1 MPCYARFDKTIN
13 LNGLSDG
20 INSDFKRYFWSII
33 DLNPFVQMKKY
44 LLSLLMLLM
53 LLTLNAQAGT
63 LPDKPVKKQRFKVM
77 SYNIHHCNPP
87 SAGDKID
94 VEAIA
99 RVINAAKP
107 DFVALQEVD
116 VNTERS
122 GKGKNQAK
130 QLAELTGMKFY
141 FSKAI
146 DHQGGDYG
154 VAVLSKFPIVDSA
167 HFALPIR
174 AELKEEDRTIA
185 AVTVTLPDSRRLIFA
200 STHLGL
206 KEPNRLLQAE
216 TIMKHFGDTKLPM
229 TLAGDFNAVPESP
242 VIAYFDKY
250 FTRSCM
256 ECKPTIPVEEPKK
269 TIDFIM
275 HKQDSKLKSTNTT
288 VIDEKYASDHLPVTA
303 EFTLD

>member
-1 MPCYARFDKTIN
+1 MKKFVFPLLTFLA
-13 LNGLSDG
+13 LNG
-20 INSDFKRYFWSII
+20 
-33 DLNPFVQMKKY
+33 V
-44 LLSLLMLLM
+44 
-53 LLTLNAQAGT
+53 AGT
-63 LPDKPVKKQRFKVM
+63 LPDQPAKKQRFKVM
-77 SYNIHHCNPP
+77 TYNIHHCNPP

-99 RVINAAKP
+99 KVINAEKP

-122 GKGKNQAK
+122 GKGKNQAQ

-154 VAVLSKFPIVDSA
+154 VAVLTKFPIVDSA
-167 HFALPIR
+167 KFALPIR
-174 AELKEEDRTIA
+174 PELKEEDRTIA
-185 AVTVTLPDSRRLIFA
+185 AVTVKLPDNRKLIFA

-206 KEPNRLLQAE
+206 KEPNRIHQAE
-216 TIMKHFGDTKLPM
+216 TIMKHFGDAELPM
-229 TLAGDFNAVPESP
+229 ILGGDFNATPDSP

-250 FTRSCM
+250 FTRSCSD
-256 ECKPTIPVEEPKK
+256 CKPTIPVEVPKK

-275 HKQDSKLKSTNTT
+275 HKQGSKLKSANTK

>member
-1 MPCYARFDKTIN
+1 
-13 LNGLSDG
+13 
-20 INSDFKRYFWSII
+20 
-33 DLNPFVQMKKY
+33 MKKY
-44 LLSLLMLLM
+44 FFP
-53 LLTLNAQAGT
+53 LLTLLALTTEAGT
-63 LPDKPVKKQRFKVM
+63 LTGPPAKKQRFKVM
-77 SYNIHHCNPP
+77 TYNIHHCNPP

-99 RVINAAKP
+99 KVINAEKP

-122 GKGKNQAK
+122 GKGKNQAQ
-130 QLAELTGMKFY
+130 QLAKLTGMQFY

-154 VAVLSKFPIVDSA
+154 VAVLTRFPIVDSVRY
-167 HFALPIR
+167 ALPIR
-174 AELKEEDRTIA
+174 PELKEEDRTIA
-185 AVTVTLPDSRRLIFA
+185 AVTVTLPDSRKLIFA

-206 KEPNRLLQAE
+206 KEPNRILQAE
-216 TIMKHFGDTKLPM
+216 TIQQYFGNTELPM
-229 TLAGDFNAVPESP
+229 ILGGDFNATPDSP

-250 FTRSCM
+250 FTRSCS
-256 ECKPTIPVEEPKK
+256 ECKPTIPVDVPKK

-275 HKQDSKLKSTNTT
+275 HKQGSKLKSTNTK

>member
-1 MPCYARFDKTIN
+1 
-13 LNGLSDG
+13 
-20 INSDFKRYFWSII
+20 
-33 DLNPFVQMKKY
+33 MKKY
-44 LLSLLMLLM
+44 LFSLLT
-53 LLTLNAQAGT
+53 LLTLNAEAGT
-63 LPDKPVKKQRFKVM
+63 LSDKPAKKQRFKVM
-77 SYNIHHCNPP
+77 TYNIHHCNPP
-87 SAGDKID
+87 SAGEKID

-99 RVINAAKP
+99 KVINAEKP

-130 QLAELTGMKFY
+130 QLAELTGMKCY

-154 VAVLSKFPIVDSA
+154 VAVLTKFPIVDSA
-167 HFALPIR
+167 RFALPIR
-174 AELKEEDRTIA
+174 PELKEEDRTIA
-185 AVTVTLPDSRRLIFA
+185 AVTVTLPDKRKLIFA

-206 KEPNRLLQAE
+206 KEPNRIQQAE
-216 TIMKHFGDTKLPM
+216 TIMKHFGNTELPM
-229 TLAGDFNAVPESP
+229 ILAGDFNATPESP

-250 FTRSCM
+250 FTRTCTD
-256 ECKPTIPVEEPKK
+256 CKPTIPVEQPKK

-275 HKQDSKLKSTNTT
+275 HKQGSKLKSANTT

>member
-1 MPCYARFDKTIN
+1 MKNSFFTLLI
-13 LNGLSDG
+13 LLSVG
-20 INSDFKRYFWSII
+20 VFANAA
-33 DLNPFVQMKKY
+33 DLGKPAKKY
-44 LLSLLMLLM
+44 
-53 LLTLNAQAGT
+53 
-63 LPDKPVKKQRFKVM
+63 RFKVM
-77 SYNIHHCNPP
+77 TYNIHHCNPP

-99 RVINAAKP
+99 KVINAEKP

-122 GKGKNQAK
+122 GKGKNQAQ
-130 QLAELTGMKFY
+130 QLAALTGMKFY

-154 VAVLSKFPIVDSA
+154 VAVLSKFAIEDSVR
-167 HFALPIR
+167 FALPIH
-174 AELKEEDRTIA
+174 ADKPEENRTVA
-185 AVTVTLPDSRRLIFA
+185 AITVTLPNKQKIIFA

-216 TIMKHFGDTKLPM
+216 TIMEKFGKTTSPM
-229 TLAGDFNAVPESP
+229 ILAGDFNAVPESP

-250 FTRSCM
+250 FTRSCTD
-256 ECKPTIPVEEPKK
+256 CKPTIPVEMPNK

-275 HKQDSKLKSTNTT
+275 HKQGSKLKSSDTK
-288 VIDEKYASDHLPVTA
+288 VIDEKYASDHLPVIA
-303 EFTLD
+303 SFEID

>member
-1 MPCYARFDKTIN
+1 MKKFVFPLLTFLA
-13 LNGLSDG
+13 LNG
-20 INSDFKRYFWSII
+20 
-33 DLNPFVQMKKY
+33 V
-44 LLSLLMLLM
+44 
-53 LLTLNAQAGT
+53 AGT
-63 LPDKPVKKQRFKVM
+63 LPDQPAKKQRFKVM
-77 SYNIHHCNPP
+77 TYNIHHCNPP

-99 RVINAAKP
+99 KVINAEKP

-122 GKGKNQAK
+122 GKGKNQAQ
-130 QLAELTGMKFY
+130 QLAALTGMKFY

-154 VAVLSKFPIVDSA
+154 VAVLTKFPIVDSA
-167 HFALPIR
+167 KFALPIR
-174 AELKEEDRTIA
+174 PELKEEDRTIA
-185 AVTVTLPDSRRLIFA
+185 AVTVKLPDNRKLIFA

-206 KEPNRLLQAE
+206 KEPNRIHQAE
-216 TIMKHFGDTKLPM
+216 IIMKHFGDTELPM
-229 TLAGDFNAVPESP
+229 ILGGDFNATPESP

-250 FTRSCM
+250 FTRSCSD
-256 ECKPTIPVEEPKK
+256 CKPTIPVEVPKK

-275 HKQDSKLKSTNTT
+275 HKQGSKLRSANTK

>member
-1 MPCYARFDKTIN
+1 MKSSIFCV
-13 LNGLSDG
+13 LMVLSGFVYSKNPEKSGDR
-20 INSDFKRYFWSII
+20 DFPKE
-33 DLNPFVQMKKY
+33 
-44 LLSLLMLLM
+44 
-53 LLTLNAQAGT
+53 
-63 LPDKPVKKQRFKVM
+63 QRFKVM
-77 SYNIHHCNPP
+77 TYNIHHCNPP

-99 RVINAAKP
+99 KVINAEKP

-122 GKGKNQAK
+122 GKGKNQAQ
-130 QLAELTGMKFY
+130 QLAQLTGMRFY

-146 DHQGGDYG
+146 DHGGGDYG
-154 VAVLSKFPIVDSA
+154 VAVLSKFPIVDSVRYD
-167 HFALPIR
+167 LPIHP
-174 AELKEEDRTIA
+174 ELKEENRTVA
-185 AVTVTLPDSRRLIFA
+185 AVTVILPNKKKIIFA

-216 TIMKHFGDTKLPM
+216 TLMKHLGKTKLPLI
-229 TLAGDFNAVPESP
+229 LAGDFNAVPESQ
-242 VIAYFDKY
+242 VIGYFDQY
-250 FTRSCM
+250 FTRTCT
-256 ECKPTIPVEEPKK
+256 ECKPTIPVETPNK

-275 HKQDSKLKSTNTT
+275 YLKGKRLKGSDTK

>member
-1 MPCYARFDKTIN
+1 
-13 LNGLSDG
+13 
-20 INSDFKRYFWSII
+20 
-33 DLNPFVQMKKY
+33 MKKY
-44 LLSLLMLLM
+44 FFPLFILLSI
-53 LLTLNAQAGT
+53 NVVAGT
-63 LPDKPVKKQRFKVM
+63 LRDQPAKKQRFKVM
-77 SYNIHHCNPP
+77 TYNIHHCNPP

-99 RVINAAKP
+99 KVINAEKP

-122 GKGKNQAK
+122 GKGKNQAQ

-154 VAVLSKFPIVDSA
+154 VAVLTKFPIVDSA
-167 HFALPIR
+167 RYALPIR
-174 AELKEEDRTIA
+174 PELKEEDRTIA
-185 AVTVTLPDSRRLIFA
+185 AVTVKLPDNRKLIFA

-206 KEPNRLLQAE
+206 KEPNRILQAE
-216 TIMKHFGDTKLPM
+216 TILKHFGKTELPM
-229 TLAGDFNAVPESP
+229 ILAGDFNAIPESP
-242 VIAYFDKY
+242 VIGYFDQY
-250 FTRSCM
+250 FTRSCTDC
-256 ECKPTIPVEEPKK
+256 EPTIPVDVPKK

-275 HKQDSKLKSTNTT
+275 HKQGSKLKSANTK

>member
-1 MPCYARFDKTIN
+1 
-13 LNGLSDG
+13 
-20 INSDFKRYFWSII
+20 
-33 DLNPFVQMKKY
+33 MKKY
-44 LLSLLMLLM
+44 FFP
-53 LLTLNAQAGT
+53 LLTLLALTTEAGT
-63 LPDKPVKKQRFKVM
+63 LTGPPAKKQRFKVM
-77 SYNIHHCNPP
+77 TYNIHHCNPP

-99 RVINAAKP
+99 KVINAEKP

-122 GKGKNQAK
+122 GKGKNQAQ
-130 QLAELTGMKFY
+130 QLAQLTGMRFY

-154 VAVLSKFPIVDSA
+154 VAVLTRFPIVDSVRY
-167 HFALPIR
+167 ALPIR
-174 AELKEEDRTIA
+174 PELKEEDRTIA
-185 AVTVTLPDSRRLIFA
+185 AVTVTLPDSRKLIFA

-206 KEPNRLLQAE
+206 KEPNRILQAE
-216 TIMKHFGDTKLPM
+216 TIQQHFGNTELPM
-229 TLAGDFNAVPESP
+229 ILGGDFNATPDSP

-250 FTRSCM
+250 FTRSCSD
-256 ECKPTIPVEEPKK
+256 CKPTIPVDAPKK

-275 HKQDSKLKSTNTT
+275 HKQGSKLKSTNTK
-288 VIDEKYASDHLPVTA
+288 VIDEQYASDHLPVTA

>member
-1 MPCYARFDKTIN
+1 MKN
-13 LNGLSDG
+13 LL
-20 INSDFKRYFWSII
+20 YCA
-33 DLNPFVQMKKY
+33 
-44 LLSLLMLLM
+44 LMLVLCS
-53 LLTLNAQAGT
+53 AFAAA
-63 LPDKPVKKQRFKVM
+63 PDEDPENVSPKKQRLKVM
-77 SYNIHHCNPP
+77 TYNIHHCNPP

-99 RVINAAKP
+99 KVINAEKP

-130 QLAELTGMKFY
+130 QLADLTGMKFY

-154 VAVLSKFPIVDSA
+154 VAVLSRFPIVDSA
-167 HFALPIR
+167 RYDLPVH
-174 AELKEEDRTIA
+174 ADKPEENRTIA
-185 AVTVTLPDSRRLIFA
+185 AVTVVLPSKQKMIFA

-216 TIMKHFGDTKLPM
+216 KIIEHFGKTKLPM
-229 TLAGDFNAVPESP
+229 ILAGDFNAVPESP
-242 VIAYFDKY
+242 VIAYFDQY
-250 FTRSCM
+250 FTRTCSG
-256 ECKPTIPVEEPKK
+256 CKPTIPVENPDK

-275 HKQDSKLKSTNTT
+275 SNKSSKLRGSNTR
-288 VIDEKYASDHLPVTA
+288 VIDEQYASDHLPVVA
-303 EFTLD
+303 EFEL

>member
-1 MPCYARFDKTIN
+1 
-13 LNGLSDG
+13 
-20 INSDFKRYFWSII
+20 
-33 DLNPFVQMKKY
+33 MKNTFF
-44 LLSLLMLLM
+44 SLLILISGAVFANTGL
-53 LLTLNAQAGT
+53 
-63 LPDKPVKKQRFKVM
+63 DKPTKKFRFKVM
-77 SYNIHHCNPP
+77 TYNIHHCNPP

-99 RVINAAKP
+99 KVINAEKP

-122 GKGKNQAK
+122 GKGKNQAQ
-130 QLAELTGMKFY
+130 QLAALTGMKFY

-154 VAVLSKFPIVDSA
+154 VAVLSKYDIEDSVRY
-167 HFALPIR
+167 ALPIH
-174 AELKEEDRTIA
+174 ADKPEENRTVA
-185 AVTVTLPDSRRLIFA
+185 AITVTLPNKQKIIFA

-216 TIMKHFGDTKLPM
+216 TIMDKFGKTTLPM
-229 TLAGDFNAVPESP
+229 ILAGDFNAVPESL

-250 FTRSCM
+250 FTRSCSD
-256 ECKPTIPVEEPKK
+256 CKPTIPVETPNK

-275 HKQDSKLKSTNTT
+275 HKQGSKLKSSNTK
-288 VIDEKYASDHLPVTA
+288 VIDEKYASDHLPVVA
-303 EFTLD
+303 SFEID

>member
-1 MPCYARFDKTIN
+1 
-13 LNGLSDG
+13 
-20 INSDFKRYFWSII
+20 
-33 DLNPFVQMKKY
+33 MKKF
-44 LLSLLMLLM
+44 LLPLFAFLALSVPGK
-53 LLTLNAQAGT
+53 A
-63 LPDKPVKKQRFKVM
+63 LPDQPVKKQRIKVM
-77 SYNIHHCNPP
+77 TYNIHHCNPP

-99 RVINAAKP
+99 KVINAEKP

-122 GKGKNQAK
+122 GKGKNQAQ
-130 QLAELTGMKFY
+130 QLAALTGMQFY

-154 VAVLSKFPIVDSA
+154 VAVLTKFPIIDSVRYP
-167 HFALPIR
+167 LPIR
-174 AELKEEDRTIA
+174 PELKEEDRTIA
-185 AVTVTLPDSRRLIFA
+185 AVTVVLPDKRKLIFA

-216 TIMKHFGDTKLPM
+216 TIIANFGKTDLPM
-229 TLAGDFNAVPESP
+229 ILAGDFNAVPESP

-250 FTRSCM
+250 FTRSCTD
-256 ECKPTIPVEEPKK
+256 CKPTIPVENPKK

-275 HKQDSKLKSTNTT
+275 HKQGSKLKSADTK
-288 VIDEKYASDHLPVTA
+288 VIDEQYASDHLPVTA